1 MANVDVRFVAYCPCG
16 VSTGTRLGTCA
27 DSGREREYRKRE
39 NQRPRAGVK
48 NIVNRAVGV
57 ERSGQH
63 AYRLACMGLPPPLIR
78 CVVGERQFEFDAS
91 GRHVEYADAAAMRTV
106 RPHMVGPRDA
116 CPAVRRESVTDSPS
130 IAVTGYVVLMTSHAR
145 GFAPGR
151 MMRRHVNGD
160 DMIVIPRDRRRAGA
174 DVPWLW
180 MVGQCGAYE
189 SCHGVRL
196 CASCRLLSMPVSTG
210 SHSRI
215 STSDHL

>member
-63 AYRLACMGLPPPLIR
+63 AYRLACMGLPPSLIR

-116 CPAVRRESVTDSPS
+116 CPAVRRERD
-130 IAVTGYVVLMTSHAR
+130 
-145 GFAPGR
+145 GFPVNRRDGIRCADDQPCEGIRAWQDDAP
-151 MMRRHVNGD
+151 
-160 DMIVIPRDRRRAGA
+160 ACE
-174 DVPWLW
+174 W
-180 MVGQCGAYE
+180 
-189 SCHGVRL
+189 
-196 CASCRLLSMPVSTG
+196 
-210 SHSRI
+210 
-215 STSDHL
+215 